1 MKYDT
6 DSPFI
11 KEVKNAYGNVYHVKD
26 DGVIQEFILYASD
39 QSSNRTNIEDNIN
52 TFYSIYWC
60 STS

>member
-26 DGVIQEFILYASD
+26 DGVIQEF
-39 QSSNRTNIEDNIN
+39 N
-52 TFYSIYWC
+52 TLKDAKEFVRYIQNPKEYISKMGVK
-60 STS
+60 